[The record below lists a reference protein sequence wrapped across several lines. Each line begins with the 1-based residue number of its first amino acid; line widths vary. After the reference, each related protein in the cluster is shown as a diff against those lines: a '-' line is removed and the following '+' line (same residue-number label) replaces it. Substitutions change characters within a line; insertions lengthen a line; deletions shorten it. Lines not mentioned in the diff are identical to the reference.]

1 MFSLNANSLA
11 FAPAPVASRA
21 AGLSMMAKSEAL
33 PFAERPAGL
42 DAVSGYAGGE
52 L

>member
-1 MFSLNANSLA
+1 MLSTINLA
-11 FAPAPVASRA
+11 PRTS
-21 AGLSMMAKSEAL
+21 GLSMMAKSEAL
-33 PFAERPAGL
+33 PFSERPAGL